1 MPQHCCRKSDIDP
14 RAVVEA
20 MLDAWTRRDLEETLG
35 YFSDDVGYNID
46 LTAAEVPF
54 AGASHGKTQLREQL
68 QRILDI
74 FITVL
79 RAPEIYRVSGNRV
92 YARNHVYYLHRSSRQ
107 FYELHYRTSYVVENG
122 LIIKG
127 TSTTTAPSWQ
137 PSSPYSPVRQVSM
150 ERTLGATSAK
160 PAERASDTPTSLD
173 GYNGSPM
180 LRPMDYSPASALRNR
195 GGTS

>member
-127 TSTTTAPSWQ
+127 TSH
-137 PSSPYSPVRQVSM
+137 YDR
-150 ERTLGATSAK
+150 AK
-160 PAERASDTPTSLD
+160 LAAFLALFS
-173 GYNGSPM
+173 
-180 LRPMDYSPASALRNR
+180 SPASVDGANARR
-195 GGTS
+195 DKRQAR